1 MSQASAK
8 VDRVARTAIQDWV
21 LENDHLRLTLL
32 SDSLA
37 LSAEVKATGTRWSAD
52 LWQASAGR
60 LILRSRAG
68 DTLSVDLAAA
78 REKQIESLPTADGGS
93 GLRLVLSQFRSRL
106 GPVRRDRSIE
116 PHFTLEL
123 QVSLAADRPEFVCRV
138 ERLENT
144 SRYWQFQTLEW
155 PLRLFP
161 VRTLDDDGYV
171 AVPQEQGFIIPSRFG
186 EVGHF
191 RYLNWVWDRIAGHA
205 TVLEN
210 TSMPWFGAK
219 KGDSAFLCILE
230 TMDDA
235 AIGVIGND
243 VRTPDAPPAAPSA
256 VP

>member
-1 MSQASAK
+1 MPAGAAVNQITRPP
-8 VDRVARTAIQDWV
+8 VQDWT

-37 LSAEVKATGTRWSAD
+37 LSAEEKATGTRWSAD
-52 LWQASAGR
+52 LWQGSAGCVM
-60 LILRSRAG
+60 LRSRGG

-78 REKQIESLPTADGGS
+78 REKRIEPLPATDGDAGAS

-116 PHFTLEL
+116 PHLTLEL
-123 QVSLAADRPEFVCRV
+123 QIRLAADRPEFTCRV

-144 SRYWQFQTLEW
+144 SAYWRLDTIEW

-161 VRTLDDDGYV
+161 VRTVDDDGYV

-191 RYLNWVWDRIAGHA
+191 RYLNWVWDRIAGQA
-205 TVLEN
+205 TVFEN

-219 KGDSAFLCILE
+219 KGDSAFVCILE

-235 AIGVIGND
+235 A
-243 VRTPDAPPAAPSA
+243 
-256 VP
+256 